1 MSVTLKYGSL
11 TKDFSEVGIRGFDD
25 CDEIKFLMFQNRI
38 LPDGSIY
45 QRIPAYKRV
54 ITLDLGIPLLKA
66 DRVWLHNFM
75 LSGSKTLT
83 YLGIELS
90 VDLED
95 ISGYADEFWDGCET
109 MRYYVLRL
117 EEKLPSVTIPV
128 EFGTQTALYT
138 SDGEPVYDSDGRQV
152 FVWV

>member
-11 TKDFSEVGIRGFDD
+11 TKDFSEIGIRGFDD
-25 CDEIKFLMFQNRI
+25 VDEVKFLMFQNQV

-54 ITLDLGIPLLKA
+54 VTLDLGVVLSKR

-75 LSGSKTLT
+75 ISGTKVIS
-83 YLGIELS
+83 YLGIEMP

-95 ISGYADEFWDGCET
+95 ISGHADEFWDGCET

-117 EEKLPSVTIPV
+117 EQKLPSVTVPV
-128 EFGTQTALYT
+128 EFGTYVVKTDP
-138 SDGEPVYDSDGRQV
+138 DGNVVTDPEGRPQY
-152 FVWV
+152 VWS